1 MSQAITYRVSV
12 TTFNKNVENKL
23 NPLGEVKKEK
33 NVYTLSREKE
43 LSIETITE
51 ITFMPEV
58 HAVLERN
65 IRFIK

>member
-1 MSQAITYRVSV
+1 MIKTYKIHVIGTS
-12 TTFNKNVENKL
+12 KNIENAL
-23 NPLGEVKKEK
+23 GQLGEVKKEK

-43 LSIETITE
+43 LSIGTITE

-58 HAVLERN
+58 CAVLERN